1 MDKWRVNDNM
11 KGVIVTGVQCHRIL
25 RPNNILHSNYR
36 IYVALNYSNMHILFT
51 INLELCAYSG
61 IGLSTC
67 RAMCVREE
75 GGWGIV

>member
-11 KGVIVTGVQCHRIL
+11 KGVIVTGVRCHRIL

-36 IYVALNYSNMHILFT
+36 IYVALNCSNMHILFT

-61 IGLSTC
+61 VGLSTC
-67 RAMCVREE
+67 RANYVCV
-75 GGWGIV
+75 GGGGGGT